1 VFDNLKYIQ
10 YLVLNKY
17 CEFRMK
23 KIPISNFRKKHG
35 SELFDEVSKV
45 VKKSSVDAHNLKNSV
60 ININHIIRLLPE
72 NEIKSK
78 FINWSSGY
86 DFAVIDVV

>member
-1 VFDNLKYIQ
+1 
-10 YLVLNKY
+10 
-17 CEFRMK
+17 MK

-72 NEIKSK
+72 N
-78 FINWSSGY
+78 
-86 DFAVIDVV
+86 